1 MAANNPARPLWY
13 LWLRGYW
20 GGSRKL
26 WSVAER
32 SEVARKVLGIFPCHP
47 IATLLSLSFINFAR
61 WSVLDEV
68 GPTTPGGPHR
78 ALKHRY
84 VLFETNFNGDED
96 EYFEAFSMIVPWGMR
111 GNWLG
116 CYDVPNVKKVG
127 RFINFINKV
136 KFEVPASYCAYPEAT
151 TKMIR
156 TAIERERQL
165 NEFKRKRWPSAT
177 AFKKDY
183 EAFLTEV
190 QTLRDPREKQHGL
203 KAIWRCGDLRPET
216 GKMSVLARIG
226 SDRGGAVRAEL
237 EALRDAGGPLPPTT
251 HVARWMV
258 VDSLDP
264 EAEGNPARPRDE
276 GEHLLFSAW
285 FDGPVESYLTDLDGA
300 SRTPGG
306 ELTRTIWSHCGFD
319 EARQPFTKYMA
330 HHVVNT
336 GAPLDGYGG
345 YTVEEV
351 TTALDASESL
361 LAFAADNQ
369 SLSDNDLFAAWNAT
383 YVP

>member
-20 GGSRKL
+20 GGSQKL

-32 SEVARKVLGIFPCHP
+32 SEVARKVFSFFPCHP
-47 IATLLSLSFINFAR
+47 IASLLSLSFINFAR

-68 GPTTPGGPHR
+68 GPTTPGGPR
-78 ALKHRY
+78 TALTHKY
-84 VLFETNFNGDED
+84 VLFETNFNGDDD

-127 RFINFINKV
+127 RFIDFINKV
-136 KFEVPASYCAYPEAT
+136 KFKRPVSYCAYEGT

-165 NEFKRKRWPSAT
+165 NEFKKKRWPSAT

-190 QTLRDPREKQHGL
+190 QTLRDPRVKQHGL
-203 KAIWRCGDLRPET
+203 KAIWRCEDPRLT
-216 GKMSVLARIG
+216 GKVSVLARIG
-226 SDRGGAVRAEL
+226 SDRGDAVRAEL
-237 EALRDAGGPLPPTT
+237 EAIRAAGGALPPTT
-251 HVARWMV
+251 HMARWMV

-264 EAEGNPARPRDE
+264 EANGNPARPRDG

-285 FDGPVESYLTDLDGA
+285 FDGPVESYLTALDGT
-300 SRTPGG
+300 SRKPDG
-306 ELTRTIWSHCGFD
+306 ERTRTIWSHCGFD
-319 EARQPFTKYMA
+319 EGKQPFTKYMA
-330 HHVVNT
+330 HHVVKT

-351 TTALDASESL
+351 KGALDASETL
-361 LAFAADNQ
+361 LDFAAARQ
-369 SLSDNDLFAAWNAT
+369 SLSDDDLFKAWNAK